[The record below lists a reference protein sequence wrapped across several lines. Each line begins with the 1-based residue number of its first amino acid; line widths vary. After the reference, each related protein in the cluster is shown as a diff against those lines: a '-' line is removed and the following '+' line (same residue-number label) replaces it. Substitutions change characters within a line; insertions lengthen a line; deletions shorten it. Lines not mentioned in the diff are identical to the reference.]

1 MTYKVYIK
9 QDYKAKVARGQKLH
23 RHIAYAGVLGLT
35 SAFLLLNS
43 FSESGNA
50 MTGLAEVKDRLAEAA
65 STTEITRAGQ
75 GTTAPRRVAMIQPVE
90 PLPEWRE
97 EAAVQLPALV
107 DEMVEPHAAA
117 PAVEAADE
125 NTRDWREV
133 TVKRGDN
140 MALIF
145 KRLDL
150 GPRVL
155 HNIMTSGEDA
165 KILKSIMPGQTL
177 RFDISDGKLQVMEY
191 DISPSRKL
199 VVSHDDDTITTA
211 IEDIALEK
219 KVRHAAAAISS
230 SLYLAGHEAGLS
242 DKLIMEMVT
251 IYGWDIDFALDIRQG
266 DRFTV
271 MFEEYYKDGV
281 KVEDGPI
288 LAAEFTNRGKT
299 FKTVRFTHE
308 DGDSQY
314 YSDSGHSMRKAFLRT
329 PVKFSRISSRF
340 NLNRR
345 HPILNTIRAHKGVD
359 YAAPTGTP
367 IKATGDGVVTFKGT
381 KGGYG
386 RTVAIRHGS
395 TYSTLYAHMSRYG
408 KGIRNGVRI
417 KQGQTIGYIGSSGL
431 ATGPHLHYEFRVHGV
446 HRNPLTVDLPKA
458 ARIPDELM
466 DEFVARTRP
475 LLAQLDEFSRQT
487 EFAAAEREREAELI
501 AMNKEKPD
509 STVTR

>member
-1 MTYKVYIK
+1 VTYKVYIK
-9 QDYKAKVARGQKLH
+9 QDYKAKVAGGQKLH
-23 RHIAYAGVLGLT
+23 RHIAFAGVLGLT

-50 MTGLAEVKDRLAEAA
+50 MPGLAEVKDRLSEAA
-65 STTEITRAGQ
+65 STSENTRAGQ
-75 GTTAPRRVAMIQPVE
+75 STTAPRQVAMIEPVE

-97 EAAVQLPALV
+97 EAALRLPALV
-107 DEMVEPHAAA
+107 DETDSATL
-117 PAVEAADE
+117 PAETVAE
-125 NTRDWREV
+125 TRNWREV
-133 TVKRGDN
+133 TVKSGDN

-145 KRLDL
+145 NRLDL
-150 GPRVL
+150 GPRLL
-155 HNIMTSGEDA
+155 HDIMTSGEDA
-165 KILKSIMPGQTL
+165 KTLKNIMPGQAL
-177 RFDISDGKLQVMEY
+177 RFDISDGVLQAMEY
-191 DISPSRKL
+191 DISVSRKL
-199 VVSHDDDTITTA
+199 VVSNSDDTIPTA
-211 IEDIALEK
+211 IEEIALDK

-329 PVKFSRISSRF
+329 PVKFSRISSGF
-340 NLNRR
+340 NLKRR
-345 HPILNTIRAHKGVD
+345 HPVLNTIRAHKGVD

-381 KGGYG
+381 RGGYG

-408 KGIRNGVRI
+408 KGIGNGVRV

-487 EFAAAEREREAELI
+487 DFAAAEREHEAELI
-501 AMNKEKPD
+501 AMNKEKPA
-509 STVTR
+509 SIVTR